1 MHIAYKFSKK
11 ERKRQLDS
19 LGPRNSTDLLRRGGE
34 KTHLGNYQRG
44 LFLPF
49 SNCTQMSTAPKKET
63 NLNVKVS
70 IINHLGGKGAP
81 CESRQSIGTLAAN
94 KVPMHLGGCVV
105 KGDGGRGYVG
115 VTWPNETQSLN
126 MCADPLMERDVNGG
140 RH

>member
-1 MHIAYKFSKK
+1 MCMCVWV
-11 ERKRQLDS
+11 
-19 LGPRNSTDLLRRGGE
+19 G
-34 KTHLGNYQRG
+34 GNYQRG

-49 SNCTQMSTAPKKET
+49 NNCTQMSSAPKKET

-70 IINHLGGKGAP
+70 IINHLGERGHPA
-81 CESRQSIGTLAAN
+81 IVTLAAN
-94 KVPMHLGGCVV
+94 KVPRTLVGVWSGGS
-105 KGDGGRGYVG
+105 VG